1 MPSHDLSRCAE
12 HPSAEHRSANRGA
25 VLLVHL
31 PPCLTRRLQGALCA
45 SAEMRTCGSVDE
57 LIAGARETAVGAIVL
72 DPALYG
78 DAALQAHALS
88 DASRH
93 RLPIVLYT
101 HDSPATS
108 ALCFT
113 WARAGAGHLF
123 LAAVDDDAARMRAVF
138 DALLHGR
145 IAGSLDECIVQLP
158 VALARALRSIFED
171 DAAVLDLD
179 ALASSSNMT
188 RRSVMRCLQ
197 RAQLAPPK
205 RFLGAARLLRTH
217 RILAAGE
224 KNLAI
229 AATRA
234 GFSSNR
240 SLVMNAHALL
250 EAGPATLRT
259 LPIDELHQRVAKR
272 LREA

>member
-1 MPSHDLSRCAE
+1 MRICA
-12 HPSAEHRSANRGA
+12 
-25 VLLVHL
+25 
-31 PPCLTRRLQGALCA
+31 
-45 SAEMRTCGSVDE
+45 SVDE
-57 LIAGARETAVGAIVL
+57 LVAGARETAVGAILL
-72 DPALYG
+72 DPALYA

-88 DASRH
+88 NARRH

-108 ALCFT
+108 ALCFK

-138 DALLHGR
+138 GALLHGR
-145 IAGSLDECIVQLP
+145 IAAVLDECFMQLP
-158 VALARALRSIFED
+158 VALARTLRGIFD
-171 DAAVLDLD
+171 DDDGAALDLD
-179 ALASSSNMT
+179 QLASSSNMT
-188 RRSVMRCLQ
+188 RRSVIRCLQ

-217 RILAAGE
+217 RILLAGE
-224 KNLAI
+224 QNLAI
-229 AATRA
+229 AAMRA

-240 SLVMNAHALL
+240 SLVLNARTLL

-259 LPIDELHQRVAKR
+259 LPSDELHQRVAKR